1 MYGILMIILN
11 DDIVD
16 LIERLEAG
24 IDKGLMQGNWE
35 EMMEIAP
42 ILSGNGGGEGHHVH
56 EGEV

>member
-1 MYGILMIILN
+1 MIILN
-11 DDIVD
+11 DETVE

-42 ILSGNGGGEGHHVH
+42 ILSGSEEEDRKSV
-56 EGEV
+56 V